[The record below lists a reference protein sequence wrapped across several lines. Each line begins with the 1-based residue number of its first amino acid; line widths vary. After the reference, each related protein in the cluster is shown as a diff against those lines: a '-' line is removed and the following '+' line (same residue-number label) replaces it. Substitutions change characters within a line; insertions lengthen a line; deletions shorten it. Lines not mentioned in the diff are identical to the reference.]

1 MLYPGY
7 RRVIEKLEADQTL
20 TVTKVKHMDKK
31 TKTVQFEKEKDTK
44 NTVKFAEVQT
54 QGEAPIIGSLYVQK
68 WFVGDVTK
76 LKVTVEVG

>member
-68 WFVGDVTK
+68 WFVADATK
-76 LKVTVEVG
+76 LKVTVEVQ